1 MEKDDRNNLSYNA
14 KVEAIY
20 GVVQA
25 HNHKLNCLEL
35 TMITILNS
43 LDYLVEIIKVI
54 NRFYKEE
61 INVFRDLS
69 WDRPNP
75 RPILEDPPKQL
86 FLYKEEVIGEDEL

>member
-1 MEKDDRNNLSYNA
+1 MIEIIHPVMQKWRLY
-14 KVEAIY
+14 
-20 GVVQA
+20 
-25 HNHKLNCLEL
+25 CLEL

-75 RPILEDPPKQL
+75 RPILEDPPRQL